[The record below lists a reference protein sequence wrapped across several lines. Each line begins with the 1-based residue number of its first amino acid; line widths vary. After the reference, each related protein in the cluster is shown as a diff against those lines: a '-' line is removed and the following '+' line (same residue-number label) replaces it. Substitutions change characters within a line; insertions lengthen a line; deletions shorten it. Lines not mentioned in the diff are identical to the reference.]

1 VSRSKFYY
9 LKYIV
14 INNKMTDKIE
24 IKPIQLNDQTYAQLF
39 KLPQQM
45 IDYLWERIDIA
56 KKKQVC
62 LKNTLAGNISNSYK
76 LDDPQKL
83 VVQNLYKIVNDLDSN
98 PNMFKFIQREVAR
111 ACGKTGYKGMLTPQ
125 LDGLWVNFQKKGEF
139 QPIHDHTGVF
149 SFVIWMDIPY
159 HSKDEAKLPF
169 AKKNSKDPAGGNF
182 SFVMSDGISRSVG
195 GYIISM
201 SPEMNGYCCFFP
213 SDLCHQVYPFYT
225 SDKDRISISGNIV
238 YRSNEPNPPP
248 VYQFPF
254 HTSET

>member
-1 VSRSKFYY
+1 
-9 LKYIV
+9 
-14 INNKMTDKIE
+14 MPDKIE
-24 IKPIQLNDQTYAQLF
+24 IKTLELGSPSNIAQMF

-45 IDYLWERIDIA
+45 IDYLWERIDIV
-56 KKKQVC
+56 KKKQNC
-62 LKNTLAGNISNSYK
+62 FKKSLAGNISHSCK
-76 LDDPQKL
+76 LDDPQNLVIENLFDKL
-83 VVQNLYKIVNDLDSN
+83 YNPDSN
-98 PNMFKFIQREVAR
+98 PKMFKFIDEEVANIYKR
-111 ACGKTGYKGMLTPQ
+111 TGLKDAR
-125 LDGLWVNFQKKGEF
+125 LDPYLETIWVNFQKKGEF
-139 QPIHDHTGVF
+139 QPIHSHTGVF

-182 SFVMSDGISRSVG
+182 SFVISGGISRSVG
-195 GYIISM
+195 EYVISM
-201 SPEMNGYCCFFP
+201 SPEMNGYCCIFP

-225 SDKDRISISGNIV
+225 SDKDRISISGNIA

>member
-1 VSRSKFYY
+1 MPDQIEVEN
-9 LKYIV
+9 IG
-14 INNKMTDKIE
+14 INNGT
-24 IKPIQLNDQTYAQLF
+24 LAQWF

-62 LKNTLAGNISNSYK
+62 HKKNLAGHISHSYN
-76 LDDPQKL
+76 LEDPQNL
-83 VVQNLYKIVNDLDSN
+83 VVPNLYKIVFNQVDN
-98 PNMFKFIQREVAR
+98 PKMFAFINMEVR
-111 ACGKTGYKGMLTPQ
+111 KIYKRIGTHGMKMEPQ

-139 QPIHDHTGVF
+139 QPIHAHGGMF

-159 HSKDEAKLPF
+159 HYKDEAKLPF
-169 AKKNSKDPAGGNF
+169 AKSGSQNPLGGNF
-182 SFVMSDGISRSVG
+182 GFVSSDGTSREVQT
-195 GYIISM
+195 YMIQM

-225 SDKDRISISGNIV
+225 SDKDRISISGNIA
-238 YRSNEPNPPP
+238 YRSISKPNPPP

-254 HTSET
+254 HMSET